1 MQNKEQY
8 KNITFVPKTMDIKL
22 AVQKY
27 PYCMAFHFVNS
38 VKNNLSDEKSMAA
51 ILHPDRTRLAFLYMN
66 PVHSQETIAKE
77 EAGNKQELEEIL
89 QQRLAELNK
98 NNGEEKEKHIPE
110 DSLFEPQPS
119 VSLDELVE
127 KFNKFPPSISC
138 NPADFAE
145 EQTYKDLGKSS
156 LQEKTNIVSET
167 LAELYHSQK
176 AYDKALKIYEA
187 LMIKYP
193 KKSATFA
200 KLIEKIKEE
209 KKL

>member
-1 MQNKEQY
+1 MQNKKQY
-8 KNITFVPKTMDIKL
+8 KNITFVPSTMDIKL

-38 VKNNLSDEKSMAA
+38 VKNDSSSEKSMAS
-51 ILHPDRTRLAFLYMN
+51 ILHPDRVRLAFLYMN
-66 PVHSQETIAKE
+66 PAYSQETIAE
-77 EAGNKQELEEIL
+77 EKTGSKKELEKIL

-98 NNGEEKEKHIPE
+98 DNEEKEKNTTE

-127 KFNKFPPSISC
+127 KFNKFPPTISC
-138 NPADFAE
+138 NPADFAD

-187 LMIKYP
+187 LMAKYP
-193 KKSATFA
+193 EKSATFA
-200 KLIEKIKEE
+200 KLVEKIKEE